1 MSLSGNNLDDI
12 IIRAGGPKCVF
23 VIEKHCPPK
32 TTTSIICRA
41 AEKNRDVTCYGAQLR
56 AGLWR
61 IQTLTAVGRITLLA
75 CNLQLNGKQ
84 IEVHDRNPF
93 LRGDVE
99 DDAPSTKLSIDD
111 MPFSVSN
118 DAIDRHL
125 KLMGV
130 ICRTKIKMEC
140 DRDPGLTEY
149 RTGRRSVQINLPT
162 TPLPRKTRIGNF
174 QATLFHW
181 EMKER
186 DLQCRRCLQP
196 GHKFFECKNEE
207 ACLDCHMP
215 GHRRGDTKC
224 KGKQNN
230 NELIVKTVVGK
241 PTEGKKAE
249 RDKVEDNEEKEGER
263 QGNHVDDDMP
273 NYKKWCKDCKEYGHG
288 SGDCMLCYNYEV
300 GRGLGS
306 PNRFDV
312 IAPCKVC
319 GSTEHKEDSL
329 ECEGS
334 YPPMETEGRERS
346 EQTCVACGQ
355 SGHGKGNPFCKK
367 FTDQMNNTEEVTK
380 DNNISLEAAQ
390 QVKVKVNITDTYFAW
405 ALADSMSLDIL
416 FAEKD
421 APIEVENEKEGEKEE
436 EVEKDEKE
444 EEVEEGEKEE
454 EVEIQEECEKDE
466 EVDDKMEEEE
476 WETEEEEGDV
486 EEKQEKHNMKGC
498 KVGVERGKKVQ
509 TPITGFLINKKSLA
523 SPETASDDTVI
534 GRKRGTPASSPDG
547 IARGNMQKGAKHER
561 SLSF

>member
-1 MSLSGNNLDDI
+1 
-12 IIRAGGPKCVF
+12 
-23 VIEKHCPPK
+23 
-32 TTTSIICRA
+32 
-41 AEKNRDVTCYGAQLR
+41 
-56 AGLWR
+56 
-61 IQTLTAVGRITLLA
+61 
-75 CNLQLNGKQ
+75 
-84 IEVHDRNPF
+84 
-93 LRGDVE
+93 
-99 DDAPSTKLSIDD
+99 
-111 MPFSVSN
+111 
-118 DAIDRHL
+118 
-125 KLMGV
+125 MGV

-186 DLQCRRCLQP
+186 DLQCRKCLQP

-215 GHRRGDTKC
+215 GHRKGDTKC

-230 NELIVKTVVGK
+230 KELIVKTVVGK

-249 RDKVEDNEEKEGER
+249 GGKVKESEVEEEER
-263 QGNHVDDDMP
+263 QGHHVDDDMP

-288 SGDCMLCYNYEV
+288 SGDCMLCYSYEV

-306 PNRFDV
+306 PNRFEA
-312 IAPCKVC
+312 IAPCQIC
-319 GSTEHKEDSL
+319 GSTEHKEDAL

-346 EQTCVACGQ
+346 EQTCETCGQ
-355 SGHGKGNPFCKK
+355 SGHRKGNPFCKK
-367 FTDQMNNTEEVTK
+367 FTDQMNNTEVTK
-380 DNNISLEAAQ
+380 DNNISLETAQ

-405 ALADSMSLDIL
+405 ALADSMSLDVL

-421 APIEVENEKEGEKEE
+421 APIEEEEVENEQEGEKEEVEKGEKEE
-436 EVEKDEKE
+436 EVEKGEEEEVENEQEGEKEEVEKGEKE
-444 EEVEEGEKEE
+444 EEVEKEKGEKEE
-454 EVEIQEECEKDE
+454 EVEIQEECEKEKEGKGEVVNDKIE
-466 EVDDKMEEEE
+466 EGE
-476 WETEEEEGDV
+476 WETEEEEEEEGVVKEKNKMKSNKFRV
-486 EEKQEKHNMKGC
+486 EG
-498 KVGVERGKKVQ
+498 GKKVQ

-547 IARGNMQKGAKHER
+547 IARGNLQKGAKHER
-561 SLSF
+561 SLSS